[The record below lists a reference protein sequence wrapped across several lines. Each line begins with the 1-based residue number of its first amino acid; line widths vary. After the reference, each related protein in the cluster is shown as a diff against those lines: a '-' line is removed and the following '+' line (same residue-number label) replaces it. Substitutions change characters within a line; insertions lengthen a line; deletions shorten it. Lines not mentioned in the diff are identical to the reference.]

1 MKIHIL
7 EQPRHEPLKKFDP
20 ILLGC
25 WLFSFLAISLSYLHE
40 FFWKIKPCYFCEL
53 QRIPF
58 FLMLFIIPIKY
69 IIAGKDWIKIVTFL
83 TFICLLASA
92 ILATTH
98 TLIQLGWLSD
108 TCITPTI
115 DSMESFQKALESQVP
130 CSKSTWTFFGIP
142 ISVYNAAISFSL
154 SCLVLANLIIKWNCK
169 SN

>member
-7 EQPRHEPLKKFDP
+7 EQPYTEPLKKSDP

-25 WLFSFLAISLSYLHE
+25 WLFSIVALTLSYFHE
-40 FFWKIKPCYFCEL
+40 FFWKIKPCYFCEI

-58 FLMLFIIPIKY
+58 FLMIFIIPLRHTISRKE
-69 IIAGKDWIKIVTFL
+69 WIKIV
-83 TFICLLASA
+83 TFICLLAST

-98 TLIQLGWLSD
+98 TLMQLGWLSD